1 MVAGLLLIDL
11 VLLIT
16 WQIVDPLRLKIQNL
30 TLEVKNRNRNIARI
44 ARQAT
49 KRILKIATILISL
62 CMYHHREPVIV
73 ELKASIIKL
82 K

>member
-30 TLEVKNRNRNIARI
+30 TLEVI
-44 ARQAT
+44 
-49 KRILKIATILISL
+49 KRIVIGILLAFMTTTTTII
-62 CMYHHREPVIV
+62 MVMG
-73 ELKASIIKL
+73 K
-82 K
+82 

>member
-30 TLEVKNRNRNIARI
+30 TLEVKNRNRNIA
-44 ARQAT
+44 
-49 KRILKIATILISL
+49 SL
-62 CMYHHREPVIV
+62 YDNNNNNNDNNNNNNNIGN
-73 ELKASIIKL
+73 K
-82 K
+82 